1 MENTLPATQKN
12 GFPEN
17 NPDLLGTIAQQ
28 NGTQTKKQIATQ
40 EIIRQDAQ
48 RNGFD
53 PKQVLETVAK
63 LKLSNKNIQLIQMGN
78 TVFLLLRTPPST
90 VEMHTFTIEN
100 PRQIVNHIGGLT
112 KFLKKAGIKQGFS
125 YSDDP
130 IFKQLVE
137 RSGMPIVITQT
148 TKQIGNQIKPVYQYT
163 MDL

>member
-1 MENTLPATQKN
+1 MENTLPAAKKN
-12 GFPEN
+12 GISEN
-17 NPDLLGTIAQQ
+17 NPDLLGVIAQQ
-28 NGTQTKKQIATQ
+28 NGNQTKKQIATQ

-148 TKQIGNQIKPVYQYT
+148 TKQIGNQMKPVYQYT

>member
-28 NGTQTKKQIATQ
+28 NGNKSGKQIATQ

-63 LKLSNKNIQLIQMGN
+63 LKLSNKN
-78 TVFLLLRTPPST
+78 
-90 VEMHTFTIEN
+90 
-100 PRQIVNHIGGLT
+100 
-112 KFLKKAGIKQGFS
+112 
-125 YSDDP
+125 
-130 IFKQLVE
+130 
-137 RSGMPIVITQT
+137 
-148 TKQIGNQIKPVYQYT
+148 
-163 MDL
+163 